1 MGAPPGDCPQCWQH
15 AYDKSIHRR
24 LKPREDCPQCVD
36 HMVNAL
42 PVPRAQEAVHLVVST
57 STPAKEK
64 SMSEKNRAVFD
75 FGDANVTFGGP
86 IVMGDQV
93 GVSSGIVHG
102 DVVMGGSANTSA
114 SADDDSE

>member
-1 MGAPPGDCPQCWQH
+1 
-15 AYDKSIHRR
+15 
-24 LKPREDCPQCVD
+24 
-36 HMVNAL
+36 
-42 PVPRAQEAVHLVVST
+42 
-57 STPAKEK
+57 
-64 SMSEKNRAVFD
+64 MSEKNRAVFD